1 MFVLIFVSILAI
13 LFTFLE
19 VKGQI
24 KNGMKLG
31 FVLLTIIASL
41 QYYVGSDYVSY
52 YNNYLEVA
60 SSNFSFSDVLQGYV
74 YKEPGWGLF
83 IWIFSHI
90 PYGFF
95 LFIAVLAIVENI
107 IYYKFIRNYAD
118 KRWWVFSV
126 FLYTICTSTYLMN
139 FAMLRQALVDAIFLA
154 CWPLILK
161 RKYLIVLVI
170 LFLCTFIHN
179 SAKIILPFAFW
190 GMLSFKR
197 TKLWG
202 IGYALLLVVLYLY
215 GGLVNDIVTPLL
227 NMDDFQMY
235 AETYGADDRKVG
247 YGGLG
252 FWIYMTPVA
261 VSIYYFI
268 VNKNDCV
275 KNKSLVAI
283 SAIGALILPF
293 GVVMPMIGRVANFFV
308 AFRLVAYPI
317 MYQSVENTTVRR
329 GLLFLIIF
337 ITIVDY
343 FYFFNDPIWKSFTT
357 YRTIFEAF

>member
-1 MFVLIFVSILAI
+1 MFVFIFVSLFAI

-24 KNGMKLG
+24 RKGMKYG

-60 SSNFSFSDVLQGYV
+60 SSNYSFSDVLQGNV
-74 YKEPGWGLF
+74 YKEQGWGLL
-83 IWIFSHI
+83 IWIFSRI

-95 LFIAVLAIVENI
+95 IFIAVLAIVENM
-107 IYYKFIRNYAD
+107 IYYNFIRNYVD
-118 KRWWVFSV
+118 KKWWVFAV

-154 CWPLILK
+154 CWPLIIK
-161 RKYLIVLVI
+161 RKYFIVLII
-170 LFLCTFIHN
+170 LFLCTFIHS

-190 GMLSFKR
+190 GILSFKK

-202 IGYALLLVVLYLY
+202 IGYAILLAALYLY
-215 GGLVNDIVTPLL
+215 GGLVNEIVTPIL
-227 NMDDFQMY
+227 NMDDFQ
-235 AETYGADDRKVG
+235 TYVERYGDGERKAS
-247 YGGLG
+247 YGGIG

-261 VSIYYFI
+261 VSVYYLI
-268 VNKNDCV
+268 VSRHDV
-275 KNKSLVAI
+275 WENKSLVAI

-293 GVVMPMIGRVANFFV
+293 GVVMPMIGRIANFFV
-308 AFRLVAYPI
+308 AFRLAAYPI
-317 MYQSVENTTVRR
+317 IYQSVKNITIRR
-329 GLLFLIIF
+329 VLLFLIIF

-343 FYFFNDPIWKSFTT
+343 FYFFDDPTWKSFTI